1 MTPWSAWTNS
11 NVPALSDGFGQ
22 IRRTAPW
29 LELFSDRYGAGPR
42 EKSRRRLDPVPP
54 RAVACGS
61 PGNDLRGR
69 VGLSTESKAWPASSA
84 TDASAWGEW
93 PRARVRA
100 VRFLRLAASAGR
112 PGKAA

>member
-11 NVPALSDGFGQ
+11 NVPALSDRFGQ

-84 TDASAWGEW
+84 TDASAWG
-93 PRARVRA
+93 ARPCASVWA
-100 VRFLRLAASAGR
+100 GGLLRVGGVA
-112 PGKAA
+112 